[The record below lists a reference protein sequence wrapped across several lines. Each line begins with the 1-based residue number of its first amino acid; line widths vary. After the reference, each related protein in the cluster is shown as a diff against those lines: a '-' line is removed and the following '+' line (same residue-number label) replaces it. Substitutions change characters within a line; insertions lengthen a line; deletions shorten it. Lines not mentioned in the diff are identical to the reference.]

1 MELLPKK
8 ANKQTTEL
16 KATKESLFR
25 PLHTNAKKQIYIE
38 TWIKVVYRLDVSIKF
53 YFISSFQCRYHRT

>member
-8 ANKQTTEL
+8 ANKQTTGL

-25 PLHTNAKKQIYIE
+25 PLQTNAKKQIYIE
-38 TWIKVVYRLDVSIKF
+38 TWIKVAY
-53 YFISSFQCRYHRT
+53 

>member
-25 PLHTNAKKQIYIE
+25 PLHTNAEKQIYIE
-38 TWIKVVYRLDVSIKF
+38 IWIKVAYWLDVSIKF
-53 YFISSFQCRYHRT
+53 